1 MDSRTGR
8 LCGFILRSQLIVVLK
23 QKLYLEKSRF
33 WNKEIT
39 IETFRNE
46 YPRYKSIDVSFLVV
60 KIETNKEIS
69 QLRFQKINIDARDL
83 QFTVSCEPFMN
94 PSPYTVSEQTSAPRL
109 FRLFRA
115 LGLRHLVVVDQDHRV
130 RGIITR
136 QDLVHK
142 H

>member
-1 MDSRTGR
+1 M
-8 LCGFILRSQLIVVLK
+8 IVILK

-33 WNKEIT
+33 WDNEIT

-46 YPRYKSIDVSFLVV
+46 YPRYKSIDVSSLVKVV
-60 KIETNKEIS
+60 KRDFIS
-69 QLRFQKINIDARDL
+69 ISWFQKIKIDSGDL
-83 QFTVSCEPFMN
+83 EFTVSCEKFMN

-142 H
+142 N